1 MTTVAICVC
10 TYRRHNGLRRLLE
23 SLACLENLDPTLDVR
38 LIVADN
44 DAEGTARAVVETA
57 RARLP
62 CPVTYVVE
70 EQRGISQARNAC
82 VREAGDADW
91 YAFVD
96 DDEYADGNWLSELLR
111 VQRDTGA
118 DVVMGPVRPVF
129 AESPPQWVVR
139 GRFFEDPHYP
149 TGTPLHWAK
158 TSNVLVNRVLFESG
172 GFDPAF
178 GLRGGEDTHF
188 FMRAWLEGRSIVWA
202 AEAFVSETVPP
213 ERARTRWLVRREYR
227 RGNTL
232 SLCLR
237 LLTNTPAKKAR
248 RLMGATLQGAGGVGL
263 LASGLWR
270 GRAGAVTGLRRLAF
284 AAGLFSGL
292 AGLSYEEYRVVRG
305 E

>member
-10 TYRRHNGLRRLLE
+10 TYRRQNGLRHLLA
-23 SLACLENLDPTLDVR
+23 SLASLENVDRTVDVR

-44 DAEGTARAVVETA
+44 DADGTARGVVETA
-57 RARLP
+57 RALLP
-62 CPVTYVVE
+62 FPVTYLVE

-82 VREAGDADW
+82 VREAGEADW
-91 YAFVD
+91 YAFID

-111 VQRDTGA
+111 VQRDTAA

-129 AESPPQWVVR
+129 AESPPPWVVR
-139 GRFFEDPHYP
+139 GRFFEDPRYP
-149 TGTPLHWAK
+149 TGTRLHWAK
-158 TSNVLVNRVLFESG
+158 TSNVLVNRALFESG

-202 AEAFVSETVPP
+202 ADAFVSETVPP
-213 ERARTRWLVRREYR
+213 ERARTDWLVRREYR

-237 LLTNTPAKKAR
+237 VLTNTPAKKAR
-248 RLMGATLQGAGGVGL
+248 RVVGATLQAVGGVGL

-270 GRAGAVTGLRRLAF
+270 GRAGAVSGLRRLAF

-292 AGLSYEEYRVVRG
+292 AGFTYEEYRVVHR

>member
-1 MTTVAICVC
+1 MATVAICVA
-10 TYRRHNGLRRLLE
+10 TYRRQNGLGRLLE
-23 SLACLENLDPTLDVR
+23 SLASLENLDPTIDVR

-44 DAEGTARAVVETA
+44 DAQGTARAVVESA
-57 RARLP
+57 RPRLP
-62 CPVTYVVE
+62 FPVTYVVE
-70 EQRGISQARNAC
+70 KERGISQARNAC

-111 VQRDTGA
+111 VQRDTAA

-129 AESPPQWVVR
+129 AQSPPPWVVR
-139 GRFFEDPHYP
+139 GRFFEDPTYP
-149 TGTPLHWAK
+149 TGTRLHWAK
-158 TSNVLVNRVLFESG
+158 TSNVLVHRALFESG

-202 AEAFVSETVPP
+202 ADAFVSETVPP
-213 ERARTRWLVRREYR
+213 ERARTGWLVRREYR

-237 LLTNTPAKKAR
+237 LLTNTPAKKVR
-248 RLMGATLQGAGGVGL
+248 RVLGATLQAAGGVGQL
-263 LASGLWR
+263 TSGLWR